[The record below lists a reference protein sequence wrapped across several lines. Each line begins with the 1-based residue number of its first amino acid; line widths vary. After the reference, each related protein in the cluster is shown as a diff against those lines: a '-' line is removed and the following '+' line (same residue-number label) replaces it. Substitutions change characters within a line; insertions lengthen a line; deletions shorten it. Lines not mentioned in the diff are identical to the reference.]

1 MSDAAPRLF
10 HVKFFVP
17 AASDD
22 EQAEEVYAEFARF
35 AGHAVP
41 ERSARI
47 RRIEFVHDGE
57 RWVAEV
63 GQPLKGVKLDR
74 TGSSTG
80 RSVSDQATVLAI
92 FAGSP
97 FMVVTTGR
105 GVANVRSAWENPFM
119 AGRPEEVEYF
129 DG

>member
-1 MSDAAPRLF
+1 M
-10 HVKFFVP
+10 KFFVP
-17 AASDD
+17 EASDD

-35 AGHAVP
+35 AGRAVP
-41 ERSARI
+41 ERSARV

-63 GQPLKGVKLDR
+63 GQPLEGVKLDR

-80 RSVSDQATVLAI
+80 RRLSDQATVLAI

-119 AGRPEEVEYF
+119 AGRPEGVEYF
-129 DG
+129 EG